1 MLTPGEFVVRRD
13 AVQRIGLDM
22 LHAINGGGWMPSIS
36 MGRLAFASGGLV
48 PAPAAAAAPT
58 VNANTRI
65 VNMFNIDDAM
75 SEYLNTRAGER
86 AVLNIIQRNPR
97 GLGG

>member
-1 MLTPGEFVVRRD
+1 M
-13 AVQRIGLDM
+13 
-22 LHAINGGGWMPSIS
+22 
-36 MGRLAFASGGLV
+36 V
-48 PAPAAAAAPT
+48 PAPAAAPT
-58 VNANTRI
+58 VNASTRI
-65 VNMFNIDDAM
+65 VNVFSMEDAM